1 MKIKNIVLDGVLLKV
16 IEENSKRKDGSDY
29 KKYNVNVDIADCAG
43 TLPTTEE
50 VFKAVVGKN
59 YKPCKFLC
67 EFNGDYQYGASGA
80 FKVVGIQLLEA
91 DKGK

>member
-16 IEENSKRKDGSDY
+16 IEESAKRKDGSDY
-29 KKYNVNVDIADCAG
+29 KKYSINVDLSDCAG
-43 TLPTTEE
+43 TLPTTKE
-50 VFKAVVGKN
+50 VFDAGVGKN

-80 FKVVGIQLLEA
+80 FKVVAIQIAEE
-91 DKGK
+91 KGK